1 MRFSRT
7 IFFLVILFA
16 TAAGFFGG
24 FLSLFIFSTFS
35 PLSLLIREDSS
46 SFSSSMNPALIGL
59 IEEESAT
66 IEVVEELR
74 PSVVSILVKKQ
85 ASDLSFE
92 DPFLFFNDRLGESK
106 NDEWITV
113 GGGTGFFVTSGG
125 LLVTN
130 KHVVDQENAQFVIV
144 TDDDIEFSATLVAKD
159 PFFDIALLQVEG
171 NTFLPVR
178 FGDSRHLR
186 VGQTVIAI
194 GNSLSEFRN
203 TVTKGVISGVHR
215 SVQAGTDLYDTE
227 WIEEAIQTDAAIN
240 PGNSGGPLINLF
252 GEVIGMNT
260 AISSQGQGIGFA
272 IPSENIQAVVNDMNT
287 MGRIVY
293 PWLGVR
299 FVMLDEMMAKE
310 LDLSV
315 SQGALLVSGDKENE
329 VAVIS
334 ESPADEA
341 GLLKGDIILSVNDQV
356 LDIRNTLA
364 KVIRAFEP
372 GVEVVLTIKRG
383 QDLLTITVQLAEYQ
397 P

>member
-1 MRFSRT
+1 M
-7 IFFLVILFA
+7 
-16 TAAGFFGG
+16 
-24 FLSLFIFSTFS
+24 
-35 PLSLLIREDSS
+35 
-46 SFSSSMNPALIGL
+46 
-59 IEEESAT
+59 
-66 IEVVEELR
+66 
-74 PSVVSILVKKQ
+74 
-85 ASDLSFE
+85 
-92 DPFLFFNDRLGESK
+92 
-106 NDEWITV
+106 
-113 GGGTGFFVTSGG
+113 
-125 LLVTN
+125 
-130 KHVVDQENAQFVIV
+130 
-144 TDDDIEFSATLVAKD
+144 
-159 PFFDIALLQVEG
+159 
-171 NTFLPVR
+171 
-178 FGDSRHLR
+178 
-186 VGQTVIAI
+186 
-194 GNSLSEFRN
+194 
-203 TVTKGVISGVHR
+203 
-215 SVQAGTDLYDTE
+215 
-227 WIEEAIQTDAAIN
+227 
-240 PGNSGGPLINLF
+240 INLF